1 MRSNLFNLV
10 VTVSSIV
17 LSGIV
22 LYKYIKDT
30 KDAKDPKDPKEDLQ
44 MENIESD
51 TKLMVEVLSQQNH
64 QLDGLMIQLESI
76 QDNLDNLRDKIERSS
91 EVDHEALSGTSGS
104 AQTTGLLKSA
114 QTLVTF

>member
-1 MRSNLFNLV
+1 MNFILNNSIINNMRSNLFNLV

-22 LYKYIKDT
+22 LYKYIKDP
-30 KDAKDPKDPKEDLQ
+30 KDPKDPKEDLQ

-76 QDNLDNLRDKIERSS
+76 QDNLDNLRGKIERSS
-91 EVDHEALSGTSGS
+91 EVDHEGKTPLDE
-104 AQTTGLLKSA
+104 
-114 QTLVTF
+114 